1 MFKTIK
7 ARVIALVLLYVFVV
21 LAVVYTNLQIGLANF
36 NRETA
41 VSSLDDVNT
50 MLFNGLRVAMNSGD
64 PVTIQDYIES
74 ASDVPGV
81 MNLEVFPSKEVIEI
95 MGMTKEYTTDP
106 EILQAFSTKSENLR
120 EFNDKAAKDFGY
132 SLTSPIYA
140 EEMCLACHATNAE
153 GDVLGVTRM
162 KISSRAIAERGNKV
176 RSSLIAWLFGISL
189 GSLAVLLI
197 LLSSW
202 VFNPLNFLSKVARDL
217 SHGDGDLTKRLPVK
231 DKTEIA
237 RASGY
242 INTFIEKI
250 AKTVRY
256 AKDES
261 ENNLSRA
268 NDLLESTGDIGMRI
282 QETTNVVQETTDLS
296 RKIEGVLNTSVQL
309 VQKGTDDITKCSKQ
323 LSRAKHILGNTI
335 TDIQNNLSNEQAIA
349 ERLNA
354 SAQEADRVKD
364 VLNIIAEIA
373 DQTSL
378 LALNATIEAARAGEA
393 GRGFAV
399 VADEVRK
406 LAERTQ
412 KSLTEIDVTVNA
424 VIQSI
429 GDASVAMNE
438 NVKKIITVSET
449 STQSTD
455 LLESSVSALET
466 AVKASNESLN
476 RTKELFSSVNEILSR
491 VDNIAKITEENNTSI
506 SQINKTSANIT
517 SSTRELNE
525 LLNAFKC

>member
-7 ARVIALVLLYVFVV
+7 ARIIALVLLYVAVV
-21 LAVVYTNLQIGLANF
+21 LSVVYINLQIGLTNF
-36 NRETA
+36 NKETA
-41 VSSLDDVNT
+41 VGSLDDVNT

-64 PVTIQDYIES
+64 PHTIQEYIES
-74 ASDVPGV
+74 AGDVPGV
-81 MNLEVFPSKEVIEI
+81 MDLEVFPSKDVIEL
-95 MGMTKEYTTDP
+95 MGVNTTFTTDP
-106 EILQAFSTKSENLR
+106 EILQVLSTKGEILR
-120 EFNDKAAKDFGY
+120 EFKDKDSGEFGY
-132 SLTSPIYA
+132 SLASPIYA
-140 EEMCLACHATNAE
+140 EEMCIVCHATNQV

-162 KISSRAIAERGNKV
+162 KVSTRTVSERGNKV
-176 RSSLIAWLFGISL
+176 RTSLIAWLFGISL
-189 GSLAVLLI
+189 GSLVILLI

-202 VFNPLNFLSKVARDL
+202 VFNPLNFLAKIARDL

-250 AKTVRY
+250 AKTIRY

-282 QETTNVVQETTDLS
+282 QETANVVQETTELS
-296 RKIEGVLNTSVQL
+296 RKIEGVLNTSMQL
-309 VQKGTDDITKCSKQ
+309 VQKGAEDITKCSKQ
-323 LSRAKHILGNTI
+323 LSRAKNILGNTI
-335 TDIQNNLSNEQAIA
+335 ADIQNNLSNEQAIA

-438 NVKKIITVSET
+438 NVKKIVSVSET

-455 LLESSVSALET
+455 LLESSVGALET

-476 RTKELFSSVNEILSR
+476 RTKELFSSVNEILGR
-491 VDNIAKITEENNTSI
+491 VDNIAKITDENNTSI
-506 SQINKTSANIT
+506 AQINKTSANIT
-517 SSTRELNE
+517 NSTRDLNE
-525 LLNAFKC
+525 LLGAFKC